1 MENLYHTTGR
11 IEQLKQRVNRCV
23 CKFCGKQI
31 SLYRIIFSDIAEA
44 RVELYCDNCGRIE
57 FGIEP
62 EIYHCACNFVDNLE
76 FDYYEG
82 MDDNIKKRQM
92 NIAKVCEILAWG
104 CKNMG
109 ILNQNGFKIPLDM
122 KTELYTECMVLSSTK
137 IDENKELPIEM
148 EEGKCLRL

>member
-1 MENLYHTTGR
+1 MGHSVYIECPSIFLKEYIIRGGCTMENLYHTTGR

-82 MDDNIKKRQM
+82 MDNNIKKD
-92 NIAKVCEILAWG
+92 K
-104 CKNMG
+104 
-109 ILNQNGFKIPLDM
+109 
-122 KTELYTECMVLSSTK
+122 
-137 IDENKELPIEM
+137 
-148 EEGKCLRL
+148 